1 MKKVQTLLL
10 ATTGVV
16 ALIGSAFAADM
27 AVRAP
32 APLPPPP
39 APLYSWTGFYAGL
52 NAGFHWGR
60 NCVNTVTTN
69 VASLSGFEVVGSAIA
84 SQGTGSA
91 CPDDNGFIG
100 GGQVGYNW
108 QFTNWVISLETDIQG
123 ASNNNNQDT
132 ITNVGT
138 FQFLGLPVSST
149 GTITSEKDLR
159 WLGTV
164 RGRLG
169 FLAAPSFLVYGTGGL
184 AYGKVDAT
192 TTVSEGLGFGGAVP
206 PFGASGSFS
215 DTRTGWTAGGGVEWM
230 FAPNWSVKAEY
241 LYYDLGQ
248 VTWSSAN
255 LNQFVLS
262 FVNNIEFAQQTT
274 LSAPQSTTRFNG
286 NIIRAGINWHF

>member
-1 MKKVQTLLL
+1 MKTVRTLLL
-10 ATTGVV
+10 ATVGVA

-39 APLYSWTGFYAGL
+39 APLYNWTGFYAGL

-60 NCVNTVTTN
+60 NCVNTVTTT
-69 VASLSGFEVVGSAIA
+69 VFSVIEVVGSAIA
-84 SQGTGSA
+84 SQGTGST

-108 QFTNWVISLETDIQG
+108 QFTNWVIGLETDIQG

-138 FQFLGLPVSST
+138 FPGFSST

-169 FLAAPSFLVYGTGGL
+169 FLAAPSFLIYGTGGL

-192 TTVSEGLGFGGAVP
+192 TTVSEGLRFSNVNVNAP
-206 PFGASGSFS
+206 PFDASGSFS

-241 LYYDLGQ
+241 LYFDLGQ

-255 LNQFVLS
+255 LNQFIIVIP
-262 FVNNIEFAQQTT
+262 VAARTT
-274 LSAPQSTTRFNG
+274 VSASQSTTRFNG
-286 NIIRAGINWHF
+286 DIIRAGINWHF

>member
-1 MKKVQTLLL
+1 MKKVHTLLL
-10 ATTGVV
+10 ATGGVV
-16 ALIGSAFAADM
+16 ALVGSAFAADM

-69 VASLSGFEVVGSAIA
+69 VFSFPGLEDFGSAEA
-84 SQGTGSA
+84 SQGTGTT
-91 CPDDNGFIG
+91 CPNDNGFIG
-100 GGQVGYNW
+100 GGQIGYNW
-108 QFTNWVISLETDIQG
+108 QLTNWVLGFETDLQG
-123 ASNNNNQDT
+123 ASNNSDQDI
-132 ITNVGT
+132 ITNTGT
-138 FQFLGLPVSST
+138 VPPNLLLGTPALGLT
-149 GTITSEKDLR
+149 GTITSSKDLR

-184 AYGKVDAT
+184 AYGKAEAT
-192 TTVSEGLGFGGAVP
+192 TTITEGLVFPLLGP
-206 PFGASGSFS
+206 ASLGPATTGSFS
-215 DTRTGWTAGGGVEWM
+215 DTRTGWTVGGGVEWL

-248 VTWSSAN
+248 VTWS
-255 LNQFVLS
+255 LPDINQFGLFAGVL
-262 FVNNIEFAQQTT
+262 QTA
-274 LSAPQSTTRFNG
+274 SQSTTRFNG
-286 NIIRAGINWHF
+286 NIVRAGINWHF

>member
-1 MKKVQTLLL
+1 MKTVRTLLL
-10 ATTGVV
+10 ATVGVA

-39 APLYSWTGFYAGL
+39 APLYNWTGFYAGL

-69 VASLSGFEVVGSAIA
+69 VFSFSGFEVVGSAIA
-84 SQGTGSA
+84 SQGTGST

-108 QFTNWVISLETDIQG
+108 QFTNWVIGLETDIQG

-255 LNQFVLS
+255 LNQFIV
-262 FVNNIEFAQQTT
+262 VIPVAARTT
-274 LSAPQSTTRFNG
+274 VSASQSTTRFNG
-286 NIIRAGINWHF
+286 DIIRAGINWHF